1 MARAQETRKHTP
13 ATTVAPAT
21 TPQTRGSGASKR
33 GNAFLAEQLAASQA
47 SDTASDAVETRS
59 GQDTTTG
66 GFQLLGQS
74 FGSLQAVHDWV
85 VAQAATPGSTVPHE
99 PVLRVTLT
107 PGATVPASSTL
118 WTHYSPGQKLVI
130 EGNGAT
136 VSGARGGR
144 PGPGYFLQ
152 YRPIVGAGTMDKPAA
167 ANFEM
172 RGLTVSGF
180 QSGGVQIN
188 PLTAAPTKDDPHTWD
203 GGNTAA
209 VEGAILEGNRF
220 EDLGSLHSKAKDVSW
235 AKQQYGIGG
244 IELHGVRDSLI
255 KDNVFDDLEN
265 GKVKGAI
272 NKSKPK
278 GEQQDDGEHLLHA
291 IYVRDQSSGNRIEG
305 NRFSDVSGDA
315 IRFSNG
321 SNDNTVTGNRARN
334 AGQGALVS
342 EFYNP
347 TAGERDSTGNTW
359 SDNDPGRLYARGK
372 QRGKTDKA
380 RTFQEKVSHGKR
392 PELATK

>member
-1 MARAQETRKHTP
+1 MALAHETKKAAPAQTP
-13 ATTVAPAT
+13 APTT
-21 TPQTRGSGASKR
+21 TPQQTRSGGSKR
-33 GNAFLAEQLAASQA
+33 GNAFAAEQLAASQA
-47 SDTASDAVETRS
+47 AEGAASDLQPRS
-59 GQDTTTG
+59 GADTRVG
-66 GFQLLGQS
+66 SFQLLGQT

-107 PGATVPASSTL
+107 PGAILAASSTL

-136 VSGARGGR
+136 VSGERGGR

-188 PLTAAPTKDDPHTWD
+188 PLTAAPTEEDSHSWD

-209 VEGAILEGNRF
+209 IEGAILEGNRF
-220 EDLGSLHSKAKDVSW
+220 EDLGSLHSKQKDVSW

-244 IELHGVRDSLI
+244 IELHGVSNSLI

-265 GKVKGAI
+265 GTVKGAI
-272 NKSKPK
+272 NKKKPK
-278 GEQQDDGEHLLHA
+278 DQEKDNGEHLLHA

-321 SNDNTVTGNRARN
+321 SNDNTVVGNSAKN
-334 AGQGALVS
+334 AGQGALIS

-347 TAGERDSTGNTW
+347 TAGERDSTGNSW
-359 SDNDPGRLYARGK
+359 SGNDAGRVYARGK
-372 QRGKTDKA
+372 QRGKTRKA
-380 RTFQEKVSHGKR
+380 KTFDETVSHGKR
-392 PELATK
+392 PELERK